1 MFGLVGETKFPY
13 KAVEEECTY
22 DGEKNK
28 ADVKVDGYEK
38 LPENDYNS
46 VIWYL
51 VNKGPL
57 TVSVFANEGWLD
69 YEEGVFNV
77 CSYTENIS

>member
-51 VNKGPL
+51 VNKG
-57 TVSVFANEGWLD
+57 
-69 YEEGVFNV
+69 
-77 CSYTENIS
+77 IK